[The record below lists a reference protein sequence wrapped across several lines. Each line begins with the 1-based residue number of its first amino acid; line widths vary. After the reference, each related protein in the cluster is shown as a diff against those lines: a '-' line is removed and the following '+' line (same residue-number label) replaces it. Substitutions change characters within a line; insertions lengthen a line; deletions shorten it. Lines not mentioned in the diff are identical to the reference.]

1 MMPDDARSS
10 SSASQPGVCPE
21 LSVVVPVYNEEPC
34 LQELHR
40 RLGEVLPSL
49 VQSFEIVFVND
60 GSRDASLDLLRRV
73 HAGDREHVRVI
84 DLSRNFGHEAA
95 SSAGIRAASGR
106 AVVLMDADLQ
116 DPPEVLPT
124 LLACWRDGYDLV
136 YAQRAKRSAEPWL
149 KRITSFLF
157 YRFLRWL
164 AGIDLPNDTG
174 DFRLMDRRVVDAF
187 NACHER
193 NRYVR
198 GLVWWTGFR
207 RTGIRFDRDPR
218 YGGKTKYNY
227 TRLTRLAVD
236 SIVAFS
242 IVPLRLATL
251 VGAAIGLG
259 ALGFMVAILVQR
271 ILGKLA
277 AVPGYALLTGGML
290 LLGSVQIL
298 LLGIIGEYIGRI
310 YQEVQ
315 ARPLY
320 FVRES
325 IGFDDSPVG
334 QGPAGRSR

>member
-1 MMPDDARSS
+1 MMD
-10 SSASQPGVCPE
+10 
-21 LSVVVPVYNEEPC
+21 
-34 LQELHR
+34 H
-40 RLGEVLPSL
+40 
-49 VQSFEIVFVND
+49 
-60 GSRDASLDLLRRV
+60 
-73 HAGDREHVRVI
+73 
-84 DLSRNFGHEAA
+84 
-95 SSAGIRAASGR
+95 
-106 AVVLMDADLQ
+106 
-116 DPPEVLPT
+116 
-124 LLACWRDGYDLV
+124 WRKGADLV
-136 YAQRAKRSAEPWL
+136 YAQRATRRAEPWL
-149 KRITSFLF
+149 KRVTSFFF

-187 NACHER
+187 NACGER

-207 RTGIRFDRDPR
+207 RVGIRFHRHAR
-218 YGGKTKYNY
+218 HGGKTKYNY

-251 VGAAIGLG
+251 VGAIIGAGSLV
-259 ALGFMVAILVQR
+259 FVVAIVIQRFEGRTVQ
-271 ILGKLA
+271 
-277 AVPGYALLTGGML
+277 GYALLTGGML

-320 FVRES
+320 FVREW
-325 IGFDDSPVG
+325 IGFPEG
-334 QGPAGRSR
+334 KEPGGM